1 MIHVQENIFLSEND
15 FEITAVCSQGKG
27 GQNVNKVAT
36 AIHLRFP
43 IASSSLPPE
52 VKNRIFEKFRS
63 RITTDGEIIIKAQRF
78 RSQERNREDAVS
90 RLVRLIQDAIKED
103 PERIPTAIPRSSKR
117 TRLKNKSINSAKKAA
132 RTKITEFDD

>member
-1 MIHVQENIFLSEND
+1 MIHIQENIFLNETD

-103 PERIPTAIPRSSKR
+103 PERIPTAIPKSSKR
-117 TRLKNKSINSAKKAA
+117 ARLKNKSINSAKKAS
-132 RTKITEFDD
+132 RNKILDFED